1 MPPRRKKN
9 KISEWVLGFF
19 SSKDEI
25 HYMPDGPQRHAGPGG
40 FFNNAQQLT
49 VNNSTMT
56 AVQGNQYHYT
66 TTYVHGDGNLT
77 THIMKLLSDH
87 IILGAAHD
95 DSARVPPPRCHPG
108 TRELLLWITG
118 PAGVG
123 KSAIVQTFAE
133 YLVESKLLG
142 ASVFC
147 SRPNKRNNPHR
158 IFVTIAYQLAI
169 RITAYREF
177 LVERLS
183 LDPQLLNRDM
193 TTQFNTFI
201 VEPFVEKKIG
211 AGGKR
216 WGILLDGLDEL
227 EGEDSQCEIIQLI
240 STFTLEHSDAP
251 LVWIISSRPE
261 SHISNTFDDNQV
273 RRSCWS
279 EYIPIDSTEACEDVD
294 RFLRSSFKM
303 IRKKYRHC
311 VPSDWP
317 SNTDFLSVTAAAS
330 GLFVYAEVV
339 MQFIRD
345 PDYADPVS
353 RLKVLLSIIDRSH
366 AVPIKEKP
374 FVHLDA
380 LYQEIIS
387 SIPPALWPMAK
398 QILAFTIHWDQIEI
412 TRFPLTWWPNVGTLR
427 GMSILLG
434 MTPNRIYASFNKC
447 RSTLKLPDWKVAHKA
462 RLMFL
467 HASFADYLR
476 DSSRSGNF
484 YVGSVADVEADV
496 MLSLLEIWNKCS
508 GDDIATTS
516 VESTWHQYCSKLD
529 GKSPPRAIAKFHSK
543 LFHDSIYCLGPLAYR
558 VLEHPTE
565 SRTYSQLRQVHM
577 RKLCYFF
584 KADDLLD
591 FVHQVMNVSTDSC
604 DVELLRQTELG
615 DLTFQHFDWKDMSPA
630 YAYYGKKGEFSKSQ
644 IWTLRRPRTRAD
656 LKSFVSEL
664 ESLQERSPK
673 LKVIIFGSV
682 PQGRVAVFLRPL
694 EGESLDSY
702 DSMPYVI
709 PYLK

>member
-1 MPPRRKKN
+1 
-9 KISEWVLGFF
+9 
-19 SSKDEI
+19 
-25 HYMPDGPQRHAGPGG
+25 
-40 FFNNAQQLT
+40 
-49 VNNSTMT
+49 
-56 AVQGNQYHYT
+56 
-66 TTYVHGDGNLT
+66 
-77 THIMKLLSDH
+77 MKLLSDH

-108 TRELLLWITG
+108 TRVSLISRITAWFNDEQLQELLLWITG

-380 LYQEIIS
+380 LYQEILS
-387 SIPPALWPMAK
+387 SIP
-398 QILAFTIHWDQIEI
+398 
-412 TRFPLTWWPNVGTLR
+412 
-427 GMSILLG
+427 
-434 MTPNRIYASFNKC
+434 
-447 RSTLKLPDWKVAHKA
+447 
-462 RLMFL
+462 
-467 HASFADYLR
+467 
-476 DSSRSGNF
+476 
-484 YVGSVADVEADV
+484 
-496 MLSLLEIWNKCS
+496 
-508 GDDIATTS
+508 
-516 VESTWHQYCSKLD
+516 
-529 GKSPPRAIAKFHSK
+529 
-543 LFHDSIYCLGPLAYR
+543 
-558 VLEHPTE
+558 
-565 SRTYSQLRQVHM
+565 
-577 RKLCYFF
+577 
-584 KADDLLD
+584 
-591 FVHQVMNVSTDSC
+591 
-604 DVELLRQTELG
+604 
-615 DLTFQHFDWKDMSPA
+615 
-630 YAYYGKKGEFSKSQ
+630 
-644 IWTLRRPRTRAD
+644 
-656 LKSFVSEL
+656 
-664 ESLQERSPK
+664 
-673 LKVIIFGSV
+673 
-682 PQGRVAVFLRPL
+682 
-694 EGESLDSY
+694 
-702 DSMPYVI
+702 
-709 PYLK
+709 